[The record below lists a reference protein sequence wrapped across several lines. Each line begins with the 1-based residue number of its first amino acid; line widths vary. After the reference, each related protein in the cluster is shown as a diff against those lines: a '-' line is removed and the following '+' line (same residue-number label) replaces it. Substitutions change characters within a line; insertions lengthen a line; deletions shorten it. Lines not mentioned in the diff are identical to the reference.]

1 MPLPSDDAT
10 IILTAR
16 NADAGRAACAA
27 LVADSKATADA
38 SWLGRWWGGT
48 GPPLRR
54 EPSFHQLD
62 IDDAA
67 SIEAL
72 AAHLRDEYGG
82 VDCVINNA
90 GMAYGMASDV
100 AFPEQAERTVAVN
113 YFGTRAMC
121 RAMLPIL
128 KPRGRLVQVSSRAGQ
143 WAGAKKD
150 ALNALTAAG
159 GDGDGG
165 GGGGG
170 DGPAQL
176 DALMRAFVASAAAGT
191 HKADGWPGSA
201 YGASKAG
208 VTALS
213 RLLATREASVT
224 ACCPGFCRTSMTQKE
239 GGGVV
244 SALFYV
250 LGYVV
255 GRSAHA
261 GADTPVWLA
270 TRPWEEACSS
280 DNNGKFFS
288 GRKVVAGGF
297 LG

>member
-1 MPLPSDDAT
+1 MAAQKSTRWVAVVTGANKGIGLECVRRLCQMPLPSDDAT

-27 LVADSKATADA
+27 LVADSKATAEA

-54 EPSFHQLD
+54 EPAFHQLD

-121 RAMLPIL
+121 RAM
-128 KPRGRLVQVSSRAGQ
+128 A
-143 WAGAKKD
+143 
-150 ALNALTAAG
+150 
-159 GDGDGG
+159 
-165 GGGGG
+165 
-170 DGPAQL
+170 
-176 DALMRAFVASAAAGT
+176 
-191 HKADGWPGSA
+191 
-201 YGASKAG
+201 
-208 VTALS
+208 
-213 RLLATREASVT
+213 
-224 ACCPGFCRTSMTQKE
+224 
-239 GGGVV
+239 
-244 SALFYV
+244 
-250 LGYVV
+250 
-255 GRSAHA
+255 
-261 GADTPVWLA
+261 
-270 TRPWEEACSS
+270 
-280 DNNGKFFS
+280 
-288 GRKVVAGGF
+288 
-297 LG
+297 